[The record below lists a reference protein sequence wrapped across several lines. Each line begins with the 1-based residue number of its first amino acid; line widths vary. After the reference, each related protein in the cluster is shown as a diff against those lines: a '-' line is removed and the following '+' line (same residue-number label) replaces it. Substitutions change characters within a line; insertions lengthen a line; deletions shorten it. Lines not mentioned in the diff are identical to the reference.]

1 MKQLWWVVAAMVAGC
16 AQFQATPPETAA
28 SPSAATSAPAT
39 DYMREN
45 AEVSAL
51 LAYYQELL
59 DMPAEDLKRE
69 YQNISQSFSRDRSEL
84 VRLKLALLLCVPGTH
99 WRDDVKLLTLI
110 EGSSSR
116 KAPPDSPRRQFVVLL
131 QKLVSE
137 RHREQK
143 RADELQ
149 QKLDSMLTIERKLR
163 GRKPGKND

>member
-1 MKQLWWVVAAMVAGC
+1 LKLLWWVAAAMLVAGC
-16 AQFQATPPETAA
+16 AQFHAA
-28 SPSAATSAPAT
+28 PSEPAAPLPVSAPVT
-39 DYMREN
+39 EYMKEN

-59 DMPAEDLKRE
+59 DLPADDLKRE
-69 YQNISQSFSRDRSEL
+69 HQNISQSFSRDRSEL
-84 VRLKLALLLCVPGTH
+84 ARVKLALLLCGPGTP

-110 EGSSSR
+110 EGSASR

-137 RHREQK
+137 HHREQK

-149 QKLDSMLTIERKLR
+149 QKLDSMLTIERRLR